1 MIDNTTACD
10 DGSAPLV
17 ITMVIFADAHSDVVP
32 LWSFSRPSQCASD
45 VVDGWALHVII
56 KGNHPM
62 HEQFP
67 VHIRIAFSMAS
78 GGARQ

>member
-1 MIDNTTACD
+1 
-10 DGSAPLV
+10 
-17 ITMVIFADAHSDVVP
+17 MVIFADAHSDVVP

-56 KGNHPM
+56 KGKHPM

-67 VHIRIAFSMAS
+67 AHIRIAFSMAS
-78 GGARQ
+78 GLIMVAFTYR